1 MRRSH
6 AYWTFLG
13 WLGLV
18 GGLLGPHRAAAEAFI
33 LKDGTTI
40 EGRLIAKE
48 DDAYK
53 VRTLAGIIMLPI
65 ARVERV
71 ESQPTVFDEYDS
83 RRAQAKDTA
92 EAQTELALWCGE
104 QELRAEEQAHLE
116 RALALD
122 PNYGP
127 ARRAAGF
134 VRVGGV
140 WVEARTAQ
148 QTPAPATKPAETEED
163 KELRARVS
171 TWYVRLRAIRSQS
184 LESARSEQRE
194 RGRARV
200 LAIDDPLAIEPMAD
214 LLGRG
219 KLYARQVL
227 LEALQRFP
235 QGTATKHIAALALVE
250 PDRDLREAAVAELK
264 RRHDPRVVAQ
274 FRKALRQDNDR
285 VLRNAAYALGE
296 LGAHDAIGDLTRALT
311 LRRVGTVEIP
321 VQDYFVLWNDDW
333 QGGYGPVQ
341 QRAGEVRLM
350 WPLEVTSEW
359 VQQPLVQLRT
369 EVREALVKLT
379 GQDFG
384 FDNDAWQRWL
394 LSQTET
400 VGGGSTD
407 RGGGD

>member
-6 AYWTFLG
+6 AHWMVIGLFA
-13 WLGLV
+13 LV
-18 GGLLGPHRAAAEAFI
+18 GGLVGAQRAVAEAFI
-33 LKDGTTI
+33 LKDGAII

-48 DDAYK
+48 DDAYR
-53 VRTLAGIIMLPI
+53 VRTLAGIIMLPEARV
-65 ARVERV
+65 ARVEP
-71 ESQPTVFDEYDS
+71 QPTVFDEYDS
-83 RRAQAKDTA
+83 RRAQAPDTA
-92 EAQTELALWCGE
+92 MGQTELALWCRD
-104 QELRAEEQAHLE
+104 QELHAEEQAHLE

-122 PNYGP
+122 PNHEP

-134 VRVGGV
+134 VRVGGI

-148 QTPAPATKPAETEED
+148 RAPEPATKPAETEAD
-163 KELRARVS
+163 KELRARVT
-171 TWYVRLRAIRSQS
+171 TWYVRLRAIRTQL
-184 LESARSEQRE
+184 LESSRGEQRE
-194 RGRARV
+194 RGRERI
-200 LAIDDPLAIEPMAD
+200 LAIDDALAIDPMAD

-227 LEALQRFP
+227 LEALRQFP
-235 QGTATKHIAALALVE
+235 QAQATKNIAALALVE

-264 RRHDPRVVAQ
+264 RRPDPRVVAQ

-296 LGAHDAIGDLTRALT
+296 LRARDAIGDLTRALT
-311 LRRVGTVEIP
+311 LRRTGLVEMPI
-321 VQDYFVLWNDDW
+321 QDYFVLWNDDW
-333 QGGYGPVQ
+333 QGGYGPVE
-341 QRAGEVRLM
+341 QRAGEVRLL

-394 LSQTET
+394 LSQTEA
-400 VGGGSTD
+400 VGAGSTD
-407 RGGGD
+407 RGG